1 MREFSTN
8 FLACHR
14 KPFPLKSLPT
24 LNKSFFFKSFH
35 FQPTKPHQT
44 SLQSPSIPCSFC
56 PLPMVIFTSAFP
68 SISVWEMIQFF
79 KTSLI
84 SSLWKWNQSI
94 NEFLLCLLPALVPL
108 LISKPFRLYFLTVWL
123 NAFWWPMENSS
134 LHLRRKCI
142 PIHLIH
148 TFCYPVYI
156 QILQACVTVSK
167 HIEKD
172 LNWSTFGEISRTIE
186 HFIFLFF
193 QHAIYEREI
202 NLILSQLKSQ
212 L

>member
-1 MREFSTN
+1 MLFLSFAHGNFYFS
-8 FLACHR
+8 F
-14 KPFPLKSLPT
+14 SLH
-24 LNKSFFFKSFH
+24 L
-35 FQPTKPHQT
+35 
-44 SLQSPSIPCSFC
+44 
-56 PLPMVIFTSAFP
+56 
-68 SISVWEMIQFF
+68 WEMIQFL

-108 LISKPFRLYFLTVWL
+108 LIIKPFRLYFLTVWL
-123 NAFWWPMENSS
+123 NAFWWSVENSS
-134 LHLRRKCI
+134 LHLPRKCI
-142 PIHLIH
+142 LIHLIH

-156 QILQACVTVSK
+156 QILQACVIVSK

-186 HFIFLFF
+186 HFIFLLF

-202 NLILSQLKSQ
+202 NLLLSQLKSQ